1 MWNLFRLNSKNPH
14 PASVI
19 YEGICTCKKNNIGD
33 TKRNVEILWEE
44 YWDTNNISQPSRHS
58 KSNPTQSNAFQRIQ
72 RNPTHTFT
80 WKVLMAALIN
90 DRVRKN
96 LEASFISL
104 SRPSL
109 NEEIDSKKLLL
120 FRNRVTW

>member
-14 PASVI
+14 PASII

-44 YWDTNNISQPSRHS
+44 YWDTNKISQPSRHS
-58 KSNPTQSNAFQRIQ
+58 KSNPT
-72 RNPTHTFT
+72 HTFT
-80 WKVLMAALIN
+80 WKVLIAALIN

-96 LEASFISL
+96 LEAFFISL

-120 FRNRVTW
+120 FRIRVTW